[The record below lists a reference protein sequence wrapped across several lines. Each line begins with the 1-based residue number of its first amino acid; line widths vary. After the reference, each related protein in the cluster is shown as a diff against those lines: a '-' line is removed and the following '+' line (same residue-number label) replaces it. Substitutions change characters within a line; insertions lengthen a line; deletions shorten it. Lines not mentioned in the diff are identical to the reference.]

1 MLFRSSIVNTINGNV
16 LTFIIGHKFPMAAV
30 GNFTQANKWNTM
42 AYSTI
47 SGTIDQVA
55 QPVLAQI
62 ADDSEREKRVFRK
75 LMRFTAFLSF
85 PAMFGLSLVSNEFIL
100 LTIGEKWTDCIPLL
114 QVLCVGGAFF
124 SFNTMY
130 QQLAISG
137 GRSDIYMWCN
147 IAQILM
153 QILLILLT
161 CSYGIYVMV
170 VAYTIFTVL
179 WLAVWQ
185 WQAHRL
191 IGIRIAEV
199 LADTMPFM
207 LSAAA
212 VMVVTHFATRCIPN
226 LALLLLSR
234 IVIASLLYLAIMK
247 IAKVEILNE
256 CLRFVR
262 KKK

>member
-1 MLFRSSIVNTINGNV
+1 MCIKNTNIV
-16 LTFIIGHKFPMAAV
+16 K
-30 GNFTQANKWNTM
+30 K
-42 AYSTI
+42 
-47 SGTIDQVA
+47 
-55 QPVLAQI
+55 
-62 ADDSEREKRVFRK
+62 
-75 LMRFTAFLSF
+75 
-85 PAMFGLSLVSNEFIL
+85 
-100 LTIGEKWTDCIPLL
+100 
-114 QVLCVGGAFF
+114 
-124 SFNTMY
+124 
-130 QQLAISG
+130 
-137 GRSDIYMWCN
+137 
-147 IAQILM
+147 
-153 QILLILLT
+153 ILLILLT

-212 VMVVTHFATRCIPN
+212 VMAVTHFATRAIPN

>member
-1 MLFRSSIVNTINGNV
+1 
-16 LTFIIGHKFPMAAV
+16 
-30 GNFTQANKWNTM
+30 
-42 AYSTI
+42 
-47 SGTIDQVA
+47 
-55 QPVLAQI
+55 
-62 ADDSEREKRVFRK
+62 
-75 LMRFTAFLSF
+75 
-85 PAMFGLSLVSNEFIL
+85 
-100 LTIGEKWTDCIPLL
+100 
-114 QVLCVGGAFF
+114 
-124 SFNTMY
+124 
-130 QQLAISG
+130 
-137 GRSDIYMWCN
+137 
-147 IAQILM
+147 
-153 QILLILLT
+153 
-161 CSYGIYVMV
+161 MV
-170 VAYTIFTVL
+170 VAYTLFTVL

-212 VMVVTHFATRCIPN
+212 VMVVTHLATRAIPS

-234 IVIASLLYLAIMK
+234 IIIASLLYLAIMK

>member
-1 MLFRSSIVNTINGNV
+1 
-16 LTFIIGHKFPMAAV
+16 
-30 GNFTQANKWNTM
+30 
-42 AYSTI
+42 
-47 SGTIDQVA
+47 
-55 QPVLAQI
+55 
-62 ADDSEREKRVFRK
+62 
-75 LMRFTAFLSF
+75 
-85 PAMFGLSLVSNEFIL
+85 
-100 LTIGEKWTDCIPLL
+100 
-114 QVLCVGGAFF
+114 
-124 SFNTMY
+124 
-130 QQLAISG
+130 
-137 GRSDIYMWCN
+137 MWCN
-147 IAQILM
+147 IAQILL

-212 VMVVTHFATRCIPN
+212 VMAVTHFATRAIPN

>member
-1 MLFRSSIVNTINGNV
+1 
-16 LTFIIGHKFPMAAV
+16 
-30 GNFTQANKWNTM
+30 
-42 AYSTI
+42 
-47 SGTIDQVA
+47 
-55 QPVLAQI
+55 
-62 ADDSEREKRVFRK
+62 
-75 LMRFTAFLSF
+75 
-85 PAMFGLSLVSNEFIL
+85 
-100 LTIGEKWTDCIPLL
+100 
-114 QVLCVGGAFF
+114 
-124 SFNTMY
+124 
-130 QQLAISG
+130 
-137 GRSDIYMWCN
+137 MWCN
-147 IAQILM
+147 IAQIVM

-212 VMVVTHFATRCIPN
+212 VMVVTHLATRCIPN

-234 IVIASLLYLAIMK
+234 IIIASLLYLAIMK

>member
-1 MLFRSSIVNTINGNV
+1 
-16 LTFIIGHKFPMAAV
+16 
-30 GNFTQANKWNTM
+30 
-42 AYSTI
+42 
-47 SGTIDQVA
+47 
-55 QPVLAQI
+55 
-62 ADDSEREKRVFRK
+62 
-75 LMRFTAFLSF
+75 
-85 PAMFGLSLVSNEFIL
+85 
-100 LTIGEKWTDCIPLL
+100 
-114 QVLCVGGAFF
+114 
-124 SFNTMY
+124 
-130 QQLAISG
+130 
-137 GRSDIYMWCN
+137 
-147 IAQILM
+147 
-153 QILLILLT
+153 
-161 CSYGIYVMV
+161 MV

-212 VMVVTHFATRCIPN
+212 VMAVTHFATRCIPN

>member
-1 MLFRSSIVNTINGNV
+1 
-16 LTFIIGHKFPMAAV
+16 
-30 GNFTQANKWNTM
+30 
-42 AYSTI
+42 
-47 SGTIDQVA
+47 
-55 QPVLAQI
+55 
-62 ADDSEREKRVFRK
+62 
-75 LMRFTAFLSF
+75 
-85 PAMFGLSLVSNEFIL
+85 
-100 LTIGEKWTDCIPLL
+100 
-114 QVLCVGGAFF
+114 
-124 SFNTMY
+124 
-130 QQLAISG
+130 
-137 GRSDIYMWCN
+137 
-147 IAQILM
+147 
-153 QILLILLT
+153 
-161 CSYGIYVMV
+161 MV

-212 VMVVTHFATRCIPN
+212 VMAVTHFATRAIPS